1 MCVEDQRAGEWEGD
15 TQPLRVLHTGWE
27 HGPVA
32 GPGDDGLRGLIPE
45 GPLPRSDWTQDE
57 SPGAESLL
65 WLPRRCGHGQV
76 TQPLES

>member
-15 TQPLRVLHTGWE
+15 TRPLRVLHTGWE

-45 GPLPRSDWTQDE
+45 GPLPRSI
-57 SPGAESLL
+57 
-65 WLPRRCGHGQV
+65 
-76 TQPLES
+76 